1 MSDSD
6 SSYDL
11 PTRASSGQ
19 HDAAADDDSFQS
31 GDSSKSLDHTTAL
44 NKAEASSVR
53 IGRYKL
59 LQQIGEGGM
68 GSVWMAQQE
77 SPVRRRV
84 AIKLVRSGMDSKLV
98 LARFEAERQALAMME
113 HANIAKVFDAGTSD
127 DGRPYFVMELVQGP
141 PITKYCDDKRL
152 SMRDRLELFIP
163 VCQAV
168 HHAHQKGI
176 IHRDLK
182 PSNCLLYTSPS
193 PRD

>member
-152 SMRDRLELFIP
+152 SI
-163 VCQAV
+163 
-168 HHAHQKGI
+168 
-176 IHRDLK
+176 
-182 PSNCLLYTSPS
+182 CLLYTSPS
-193 PRD
+193 PRDRQKSRMPSSA